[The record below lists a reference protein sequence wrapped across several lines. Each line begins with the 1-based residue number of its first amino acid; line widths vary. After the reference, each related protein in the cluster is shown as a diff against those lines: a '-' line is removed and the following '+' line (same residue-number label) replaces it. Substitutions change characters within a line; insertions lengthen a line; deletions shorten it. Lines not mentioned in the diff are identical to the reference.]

1 MRGHPRRV
9 DEAAAGLPTIRIRT
23 RISAYVYGNILVLT
37 AIATCTPHMVDT
49 GFAALAV
56 AATTLT
62 TYLAHV
68 FAHLVAEQIGDEELA
83 ELESDRDELRDALP
97 IMSSGAAPTLVF
109 LVPALFD
116 TQGTALWTL
125 LAAAVVLIRLASMGA
140 LVAHLNGE
148 LPSARAHWWGIGV
161 AAVGLAIVVL
171 KVWIAH

>member
-9 DEAAAGLPTIRIRT
+9 DEGAVGLPTVRIRT

-37 AIATCTPHMVDT
+37 AIATCTPHMVDK

-62 TYLAHV
+62 TYIAHV
-68 FAHLVAEQIGDEELA
+68 FAHLVAEQVGEDGVDEHET
-83 ELESDRDELRDALP
+83 DHDELRDALP
-97 IMSSGAAPTLVF
+97 IISSGSAPTLIF

-116 TQGTALWTL
+116 THGTALWTL
-125 LAAAVVLIRLASMGA
+125 LASGIVLVRLASMGA
-140 LVAHLNGE
+140 LVAHLNGR

-161 AAVGLAIVVL
+161 AFVGMVIVVL
-171 KVWIAH
+171 KVWIVH

>member
-1 MRGHPRRV
+1 VRGHPRRV
-9 DEAAAGLPTIRIRT
+9 DEAATGLPTIRIRT

-37 AIATCTPHMVDT
+37 AIGTCTPHMVDT

-56 AATTLT
+56 LATTLT
-62 TYLAHV
+62 TYIAHV
-68 FAHLVAEQIGDEELA
+68 FAHFVAEQVGNEELA

-109 LVPALFD
+109 LIPALFD
-116 TQGTALWTL
+116 THGTAVWTL
-125 LAAAVVLIRLASMGA
+125 LAAGVVLVRLASMGV

-161 AAVGLAIVVL
+161 AAIGSAIVVL

>member
-9 DEAAAGLPTIRIRT
+9 DEAAVGLSTIRIRT

-37 AIATCTPHMVDT
+37 AIATCTPHMIET

-56 AATTLT
+56 AATTVT
-62 TYLAHV
+62 TYIAHV
-68 FAHLVAEQIGDEELA
+68 FAHFVAEQVGHGALEH
-83 ELESDRDELRDALP
+83 ESDRDELRDALP
-97 IMSSGAAPTLVF
+97 IISSGSVPTLVF
-109 LVPALFD
+109 LVPPIFD
-116 TQGTALWTL
+116 THGTALWTL
-125 LAAAVVLIRLASMGA
+125 LAAGVVLVRLASMGA

-161 AAVGLAIVVL
+161 AAIGAAIVVL